1 MNASADRM
9 HSPGDASDL
18 FQVRAAPLRRDQ
30 PSSSPTLD
38 YGPPQKVT
46 QNPIVAANAY
56 LFHKAKNTQI
66 VIVLAGMR

>member
-38 YGPPQKVT
+38 YG
-46 QNPIVAANAY
+46 
-56 LFHKAKNTQI
+56 L
-66 VIVLAGMR
+66 